1 MHGCLQTSTLS
12 IDLVDRKLTVV
23 AWNLFYNPKGA
34 FGTVRNMYAF
44 RHRSMTYGGDWQ
56 SLSIRLKALGR
67 RQPLVAMLETDN
79 AEVYRMME
87 LNTAWQFGVA
97 LGLGMLIG
105 LERER
110 TRGEERTFAGVRT
123 FSLVALLGATA
134 VYVGEQ
140 SGLPWIV
147 GLVFLA
153 VVALVVAAYHVT
165 AQNGGI
171 GATTEVSVLVTFL
184 IGSMCAW
191 NEVGV
196 AGAVAVVTML
206 LLALKG
212 WLHDLAKRIEPSD
225 VEATLKFAI
234 ITLIVLP
241 LLPNTNYGPPG
252 LEVIN
257 PYKTWLMVVLIAG
270 LNFFGYILV
279 KVVGREHG
287 LGITGLLGG
296 LVSSTAVTL
305 SFSQRSRVEPDLA
318 PVLALAIL
326 LAWTVM
332 FFRVVVEVGVVN
344 PSLARD
350 LALGMVLMGAVS
362 LVICILLWRR
372 GHSREKAE
380 VASGHNPFELGDAVK
395 FGMLFA
401 VVIFVASAAQV
412 YFGNTGLYVAG
423 ALAGLTD
430 VDAIALSMAQLA
442 HQDPASSGA
451 AARTIVIA
459 VISNTMVK
467 CGLAIWLGAPSMRR
481 TMVPITGALALAGV
495 VAAYLVG

>member
-1 MHGCLQTSTLS
+1 M
-12 IDLVDRKLTVV
+12 ID
-23 AWNLFYNPKGA
+23 
-34 FGTVRNMYAF
+34 
-44 RHRSMTYGGDWQ
+44 
-56 SLSIRLKALGR
+56 
-67 RQPLVAMLETDN
+67 
-79 AEVYRMME
+79 
-87 LNTAWQFGVA
+87 LNTAWQFGAA

-110 TRGEERTFAGVRT
+110 TRGEERIFAGVRT
-123 FSLVALLGATA
+123 FALVALLGATSVFA
-134 VYVGEQ
+134 GNQ
-140 SGLPWIV
+140 AGLPWIV
-147 GLVFLA
+147 GVVFLA
-153 VVALVVAAYHVT
+153 VVALVAVSYLVT
-165 AQNGGI
+165 AKGGSI
-171 GATTEVSVLVTFL
+171 GATTEISLLLTFF
-184 IGSMCAW
+184 IGSLCAW
-191 NEVGV
+191 DQVGV
-196 AGAVAVVTML
+196 AGAVTVAAML

-234 ITLIVLP
+234 ITLIILP
-241 LLPNTNYGPPG
+241 LVPNTNFGPTG

-270 LNFFGYILV
+270 LNFVGYILV

-305 SFSQRSRVEPDLA
+305 SFSQRSRVEPGLA

-344 PSLARD
+344 LSLAKD
-350 LALGMVLMGAVS
+350 LALGMVIMGVVS
-362 LVICILLWRR
+362 LVICLLLWRR
-372 GHSREKAE
+372 GRSTEKAE
-380 VASGHNPFELGDAVK
+380 VESGHNPFELGDAIK
-395 FGMLFA
+395 FGALFA
-401 VVIFVASAAQV
+401 VVIFVAKVAQV
-412 YFGNTGLYVAG
+412 YFGNTGLYLAG

-430 VDAIALSMAQLA
+430 VDAIALSMANLA
-442 HQDPASSGA
+442 QQDPASAGP

-467 CGLAIWLGAPSMRR
+467 CGMAIWLGAPSMRR
-481 TMVPITGALALAGV
+481 TMIPITGALAFSGA
-495 VAAYLVG
+495 VAAFLVG

>member
-1 MHGCLQTSTLS
+1 
-12 IDLVDRKLTVV
+12 
-23 AWNLFYNPKGA
+23 
-34 FGTVRNMYAF
+34 
-44 RHRSMTYGGDWQ
+44 
-56 SLSIRLKALGR
+56 
-67 RQPLVAMLETDN
+67 MLDI
-79 AEVYRMME
+79 
-87 LNTAWQFGVA
+87 NTAWQFGAA

-123 FSLVALLGATA
+123 FSLVALLGATS
-134 VYVGEQ
+134 VYAGQQ
-140 SGLPWIV
+140 SGLYWIV

-153 VVALVVAAYHVT
+153 VIALVVAAYQVT
-165 AQNGGI
+165 ARNGNI
-171 GATTEVSVLVTFL
+171 GATTEVSVLITFL
-184 IGSMCAW
+184 IGGLCTW
-191 NEVGV
+191 NEVAI

-206 LLALKG
+206 LLAVKG
-212 WLHDLAKRIEPSD
+212 WLHNLAKKIEPSD
-225 VEATLKFAI
+225 VEATLKFGI
-234 ITLIVLP
+234 VTLIVLP
-241 LLPNTNYGPPG
+241 LVPNTNFGPTG

-270 LNFFGYILV
+270 LNFAGYVLV

-305 SFSQRSRVEPDLA
+305 SFSQRSRTEPNLA

-344 PSLARD
+344 IPLAKD
-350 LALGMVLMGAVS
+350 LAVGMVLMGAVS
-362 LVICILLWRR
+362 LAICYLLWRR
-372 GHSREKAE
+372 GRNTEKAE
-380 VASGHNPFELGDAVK
+380 AEVETGHNPFELGDAIK
-395 FGMLFA
+395 FGALFA

-412 YFGNTGLYVAG
+412 YFGNAGLYLAG

-430 VDAIALSMAQLA
+430 VDAIALSMANLA
-442 HQDPASSGA
+442 RQDPTNAGA

-467 CGLAIWLGAPSMRR
+467 CGMAIWLGAPSMRR
-481 TMVPITGALALAGV
+481 TMIPITGALAVSGA

>member
-1 MHGCLQTSTLS
+1 
-12 IDLVDRKLTVV
+12 
-23 AWNLFYNPKGA
+23 
-34 FGTVRNMYAF
+34 
-44 RHRSMTYGGDWQ
+44 
-56 SLSIRLKALGR
+56 
-67 RQPLVAMLETDN
+67 
-79 AEVYRMME
+79 ME

-110 TRGEERTFAGVRT
+110 TRGDEQAFAGVRT
-123 FSLVALLGATA
+123 FSLIALLGAAA
-134 VYVGEQ
+134 VYAGEQ

-153 VVALVVAAYHVT
+153 VVALVVAAYYVT
-165 AQNGGI
+165 SKKGYI
-171 GATTEVSVLVTFL
+171 GATTEVSVLITFF
-184 IGSMCAW
+184 IGGMCVW
-191 NEVGV
+191 DQVDV
-196 AGAVAVVTML
+196 AGAIAVIVML

-212 WLHDLAKRIEPSD
+212 WLHNLAGRIEASD

-234 ITLIVLP
+234 ITLIILP
-241 LLPNTNYGPPG
+241 LVPNTNFGPPG

-270 LNFFGYILV
+270 LNFAGYILV

-305 SFSQRSRVEPDLA
+305 SFSQRSRTEPNLA

-332 FFRVVVEVGVVN
+332 FFRVVIEVGVVN
-344 PSLARD
+344 LSLAKN

-362 LVICILLWRR
+362 LAICLLLWRR
-372 GHSREKAE
+372 GRNEERAE
-380 VASGHNPFELGDAVK
+380 VESGHNPFELGDAIK
-395 FGMLFA
+395 FGVLFA
-401 VVIFVASAAQV
+401 VVIFVARAAQV
-412 YFGNTGLYVAG
+412 YFGDNGLYLAG

-430 VDAIALSMAQLA
+430 VDAIALSMANLA
-442 HQDPASSGA
+442 QQDPSSSAA

-467 CGLAIWLGAPSMRR
+467 CGMAIWLGAAAMRR
-481 TMVPITGALALAGV
+481 TMIPITAVLALAG
-495 VAAYLVG
+495 AGATYLVG

>member
-1 MHGCLQTSTLS
+1 
-12 IDLVDRKLTVV
+12 
-23 AWNLFYNPKGA
+23 
-34 FGTVRNMYAF
+34 
-44 RHRSMTYGGDWQ
+44 
-56 SLSIRLKALGR
+56 
-67 RQPLVAMLETDN
+67 
-79 AEVYRMME
+79 ME
-87 LNTAWQFGVA
+87 LSTAWQFAAA
-97 LGLGMLIG
+97 LGLGILIG

-123 FSLVALLGATA
+123 FSLVALLGATS
-134 VYVGEQ
+134 VYAGEQ
-140 SGLPWIV
+140 AGLPWIV
-147 GLVFLA
+147 ALVFLG
-153 VVALVVAAYHVT
+153 VVALVVTAYQVT
-165 AQNGGI
+165 SKDGHI
-171 GATTEVSVLVTFL
+171 GATTEVSVLITFF
-184 IGSMCAW
+184 IGGMCAW
-191 NEVGV
+191 GQVGI

-206 LLALKG
+206 LLAIKG
-212 WLHDLAKRIEPSD
+212 WLHNLAKRIEPSD

-241 LLPNTNYGPPG
+241 LVPDTNYGPAG

-305 SFSQRSRVEPDLA
+305 SFSQRSRIEPDLA

-344 PSLARD
+344 FALAKD

-362 LVICILLWRR
+362 LVICVLLWRR
-372 GHSREKAE
+372 GRSKERAE
-380 VASGHNPFELGDAVK
+380 VEAGHNPFELGDAIK
-395 FGMLFA
+395 FGGLFA

-412 YFGNTGLYVAG
+412 YFGDTGLYLAG

-430 VDAIALSMAQLA
+430 VDAIALSMANLA
-442 HQDPASSGA
+442 QQDPASSGA

-467 CGLAIWLGAPSMRR
+467 CGMTIWLGAPSMRR
-481 TMVPITGALALAGV
+481 TMLPITGALAASGV
-495 VAAYLVG
+495 AAAYLVG

>member
-1 MHGCLQTSTLS
+1 M
-12 IDLVDRKLTVV
+12 I
-23 AWNLFYNPKGA
+23 
-34 FGTVRNMYAF
+34 
-44 RHRSMTYGGDWQ
+44 
-56 SLSIRLKALGR
+56 
-67 RQPLVAMLETDN
+67 
-79 AEVYRMME
+79 E

-110 TRGEERTFAGVRT
+110 TRGKQRTFAGVRT
-123 FSLVALLGATA
+123 FSLIALLGATS
-134 VYVGEQ
+134 VYI
-140 SGLPWIV
+140 GLQAEIPWVV

-153 VVALVVAAYHVT
+153 VVALVVASYQVT
-165 AQNGGI
+165 ARGGEV
-171 GATTEVSVLVTFL
+171 GATTEVSILLTFF
-184 IGSMCAW
+184 IGAMCVWDQVAM
-191 NEVGV
+191 
-196 AGAVAVVTML
+196 AGAVAVATML
-206 LLALKG
+206 LLAMKG
-212 WLHDLAKRIEPSD
+212 WLHNLAERIEPSD

-241 LLPNTNYGPPG
+241 LVPNTNFGPEG

-305 SFSQRSRVEPDLA
+305 SFSQRSRTEPGLA

-344 PSLARD
+344 LPLAKD
-350 LALGMVLMGAVS
+350 LSLGMLLMGSVS
-362 LVICILLWRR
+362 LLICFFLWRR
-372 GHSREKAE
+372 GRSAEKAE
-380 VASGHNPFELGDAVK
+380 VESGHNPFELGDAIK
-395 FGMLFA
+395 FGGLFA
-401 VVIFVASAAQV
+401 VVIFVAKAAQI
-412 YFGNTGLYVAG
+412 YFGDTGLYLAG

-430 VDAIALSMAQLA
+430 VDAIALSMANLA
-442 HQDPASSGA
+442 QQDPSSSSA

-459 VISNTMVK
+459 VISNTLVK
-467 CGLAIWLGAPSMRR
+467 CGMVMWLGAASMRR
-481 TMVPITGALALAGV
+481 TMIPITIILALSGAA
-495 VAAYLVG
+495 AAYLVG

>member
-1 MHGCLQTSTLS
+1 
-12 IDLVDRKLTVV
+12 
-23 AWNLFYNPKGA
+23 
-34 FGTVRNMYAF
+34 
-44 RHRSMTYGGDWQ
+44 
-56 SLSIRLKALGR
+56 
-67 RQPLVAMLETDN
+67 
-79 AEVYRMME
+79 ME
-87 LNTAWQFGVA
+87 LNTAWQFGAA

-123 FSLVALLGATA
+123 FAMVALLGATSVFA
-134 VYVGEQ
+134 GGQ
-140 SGLPWIV
+140 AGLPWVV
-147 GLVFLA
+147 GVVFLA
-153 VVALVVAAYHVT
+153 VVALVAVAYYLT
-165 AQNGGI
+165 AKGGSI
-171 GATTEVSVLVTFL
+171 GVTTEISLLLTFF

-191 NEVGV
+191 DQVGI
-196 AGAVAVVTML
+196 AGAVAVAAML

-212 WLHDLAKRIEPSD
+212 WLHNLAKRIEPSD

-241 LLPNTNYGPPG
+241 LVPNTNYGPAG

-270 LNFFGYILV
+270 LNFAGYVLV

-305 SFSQRSRVEPDLA
+305 SFSQRSRSEPNLA

-344 PSLARD
+344 ISLAKD
-350 LALGMVLMGAVS
+350 LVLGMVLMGAVS
-362 LVICILLWRR
+362 LAICFLLWRR
-372 GHSREKAE
+372 GRSTEKAE
-380 VASGHNPFELGDAVK
+380 VESGHNPFELGDAIK
-395 FGMLFA
+395 FGVLFA

-412 YFGNTGLYVAG
+412 YFGDTGLYLAG

-430 VDAIALSMAQLA
+430 VDAIALSMADLA
-442 HQDPASSGA
+442 QQDPASSGA

-467 CGLAIWLGAPSMRR
+467 CGMAIWLGAPSLRR
-481 TMVPITGALALAGV
+481 TMIPITGALALSGV

>member
-1 MHGCLQTSTLS
+1 M
-12 IDLVDRKLTVV
+12 I
-23 AWNLFYNPKGA
+23 
-34 FGTVRNMYAF
+34 
-44 RHRSMTYGGDWQ
+44 
-56 SLSIRLKALGR
+56 
-67 RQPLVAMLETDN
+67 
-79 AEVYRMME
+79 E
-87 LNTAWQFGVA
+87 LNTAWQFGAA

-123 FSLVALLGATA
+123 FSLVALLGATS
-134 VYVGEQ
+134 VYIGEQ
-140 SGLPWIV
+140 TELPWIV

-153 VVALVVAAYHVT
+153 IVALVVTSYYVSAR
-165 AQNGGI
+165 NGSI
-171 GATTEVSVLVTFL
+171 GATTEVSILITFL

-191 NEVGV
+191 DEIGI
-196 AGAVAVVTML
+196 AGAVSVIAML

-212 WLHDLAKRIEPSD
+212 WLHNLAKRIEPSD

-241 LLPNTNYGPPG
+241 LVPNTNYGPEG

-270 LNFFGYILV
+270 LNFAGYVLV

-305 SFSQRSRVEPDLA
+305 SFSQRSRNEPDLA

-344 PSLARD
+344 LSLAKD
-350 LALGMVLMGAVS
+350 LVLGMVLMGVVS
-362 LVICILLWRR
+362 LCICFLLWRR
-372 GHSREKAE
+372 GRSTGKNKAE
-380 VASGHNPFELGDAVK
+380 VESGHNPFELGDAIK
-395 FGMLFA
+395 FGGLFA
-401 VVIFVASAAQV
+401 AVIFIANAAQV
-412 YFGNTGLYVAG
+412 YFGDTGLYLAG

-430 VDAIALSMAQLA
+430 VDAIALSMANLA
-442 HQDPASSGA
+442 QQNPDSSGA

-467 CGLAIWLGAPSMRR
+467 CGMAIWIGAPSMRR
-481 TMVPITGALALAGV
+481 TMIPITGALALSGIA
-495 VAAYLVG
+495 AAYLVG

>member
-1 MHGCLQTSTLS
+1 
-12 IDLVDRKLTVV
+12 
-23 AWNLFYNPKGA
+23 
-34 FGTVRNMYAF
+34 
-44 RHRSMTYGGDWQ
+44 
-56 SLSIRLKALGR
+56 
-67 RQPLVAMLETDN
+67 
-79 AEVYRMME
+79 MMDIS
-87 LNTAWQFGVA
+87 TAWQFGAA

-110 TRGEERTFAGVRT
+110 TRGTEKTFAGVRT
-123 FSLVALLGATA
+123 FSLVALLGAA
-134 VYVGEQ
+134 SVYVGEQ
-140 SGLPWIV
+140 AGLPWIV
-147 GLVFLA
+147 GLVFFA
-153 VVALVVAAYHVT
+153 IMALVVAAYQVT
-165 AQNGGI
+165 ARNGSI
-171 GATTEVSVLVTFL
+171 GATTEVSVLLTFL
-184 IGSMCAW
+184 IGGMCAW
-191 NEVGV
+191 DQVDV
-196 AGAVAVVTML
+196 AGAVAVAGMV

-241 LLPNTNYGPPG
+241 LVPNTNYGPEG

-270 LNFFGYILV
+270 LNFAGYILV

-305 SFSQRSRVEPDLA
+305 SFSQRSRVEPGLA

-344 PSLARD
+344 ISLAKEV
-350 LALGMVLMGAVS
+350 ALGMVLMGAVS
-362 LVICILLWRR
+362 LAICFMLWRHGR
-372 GHSREKAE
+372 STEKAE
-380 VASGHNPFELGDAVK
+380 VESGHNPFELREAIK
-395 FGMLFA
+395 FGLLFG
-401 VVIFVASAAQV
+401 VVIFAASAAQV
-412 YFGNTGLYVAG
+412 YFGEAGLYLAG

-430 VDAIALSMAQLA
+430 VDAIALSMASLA
-442 HQDPASSGA
+442 QQDPANSGP

-467 CGLAIWLGAPSMRR
+467 CGMAIWFGAPSMRK
-481 TMVPITGALALAGV
+481 TMIPITGALALSG
-495 VAAYLVG
+495 VAAAFLVG